1 MAEVAPL
8 TTAHAHSRKA
18 AEETQHVRWTA
29 AAEEHQ
35 YAASDF
41 ARAARGTGDHEAFR
55 ILKQLEEQHQ
65 KLARL
70 MRHQVT
76 PEIHESVVEHP
87 TIVESPSSQPISP
100 PSTKP
105 ATKHKSPTSA
115 LAAARTDN
123 QARASSPSLAREI
136 ASRRGIPQ
144 SGRSQPSPAAQARTR
159 QLSPE
164 SPRSTRS
171 SRTPKIPPSIVD
183 TQASLAQ
190 PKPTNATEEEDSFGK
205 FYSSFR
211 EGTMSKLSSALAFA
225 GLPLTA
231 DDIKPERKQT
241 ASVRNDHD
249 VRGYISEAALRA
261 LEEDR
266 RQRGKP
272 TYGFGPAESFYVVP
286 PTGMMTSFA
295 DIARRRGLED
305 DEEDFVDAREAPGPT
320 SPRGSSSGSHAGSSG
335 GGGRI
340 SFGKTRTQEELELE
354 NSTLKLTLEQLASRL
369 ANFEAHAQDAS
380 MMALTQSMVS
390 LRAPAPSTAPA
401 PAPKSTTIA
410 VGEEDKGDD
419 DGAALEKQVRELRVQ
434 VARDSEEKRRMQ
446 THAERQAKE
455 LRKWDVRYERLMSS
469 ALAKQQARD
478 LARKGDGGLQ
488 KDEDGPAAD

>member
-8 TTAHAHSRKA
+8 TTAHAHARKA
-18 AEETQHVRWTA
+18 AEETQHVRWTT

-41 ARAARGTGDHEAFR
+41 ARAAKGTGDHEAFR

-70 MRHQVT
+70 MRYQNT
-76 PEIHESVVEHP
+76 PEILESVVEQP
-87 TIVESPSSQPISP
+87 TVVKTTPSEPTSP
-100 PSTKP
+100 PTSTKP
-105 ATKHKSPTSA
+105 ATKHRSPTSA
-115 LAAARTDN
+115 LAAARIDS

-144 SGRSQPSPAAQARTR
+144 NGRSQPSAAAQARTR
-159 QLSPE
+159 QQSPE

-171 SRTPKIPPSIVD
+171 NRASKIPPSIVD
-183 TQASLAQ
+183 TQANLTQ
-190 PKPTNATEEEDSFGK
+190 PKPSNATEEEDGFGK

-241 ASVRNDHD
+241 VTVRNDHD

-305 DEEDFVDAREAPGPT
+305 DEDDFVDAREGPGPT
-320 SPRGSSSGSHAGSSG
+320 SPRGSSSGSHAGSNG

-390 LRAPAPSTAPA
+390 LRAPAPTSTPA
-401 PAPKSTTIA
+401 PAPKSTTLA
-410 VGEEDKGDD
+410 VDEKGDG
-419 DGAALEKQVRELRVQ
+419 DGALEKQLRLLREQ
-434 VARDSEEKRRMQ
+434 VARDAEEKRKMQ
-446 THAERQAKE
+446 THAERQARE

-469 ALAKQQARD
+469 ALAKQQAKD
-478 LARKGDGGLQ
+478 MARKGEGVLQ
-488 KDEDGPAAD
+488 KDEGSPAAD

>member
-1 MAEVAPL
+1 MSPYTTYQSL
-8 TTAHAHSRKA
+8 TD
-18 AEETQHVRWTA
+18 
-29 AAEEHQ
+29 
-35 YAASDF
+35 AS
-41 ARAARGTGDHEAFR
+41 
-55 ILKQLEEQHQ
+55 
-65 KLARL
+65 
-70 MRHQVT
+70 
-76 PEIHESVVEHP
+76 
-87 TIVESPSSQPISP
+87 
-100 PSTKP
+100 
-105 ATKHKSPTSA
+105 
-115 LAAARTDN
+115 
-123 QARASSPSLAREI
+123 
-136 ASRRGIPQ
+136 
-144 SGRSQPSPAAQARTR
+144 
-159 QLSPE
+159 
-164 SPRSTRS
+164 
-171 SRTPKIPPSIVD
+171 KIPPSIVD
-183 TQASLAQ
+183 TQANLTQ
-190 PKPTNATEEEDSFGK
+190 PKPPNATEEEDGFGK

-241 ASVRNDHD
+241 ATVRNDHD

-305 DEEDFVDAREAPGPT
+305 DEDDFVDAREGPGPT
-320 SPRGSSSGSHAGSSG
+320 SLRGSSSGSHAGSNGG

-390 LRAPAPSTAPA
+390 LRAPAPTSTPT
-401 PAPKSTTIA
+401 PTPKNTLA
-410 VGEEDKGDD
+410 VDEKGDG
-419 DGAALEKQVRELRVQ
+419 DGALEKQLRQLREQ
-434 VARDSEEKRRMQ
+434 VARDAEEKRKMQ
-446 THAERQAKE
+446 THAERQARE

-469 ALAKQQARD
+469 ALAKQQAKD
-478 LARKGDGGLQ
+478 LARKGDGVLQ
-488 KDEDGPAAD
+488 KDEASPAAD

>member
-8 TTAHAHSRKA
+8 TTAHAHARKA
-18 AEETQHVRWTA
+18 AQETQHVHWTA

-35 YAASDF
+35 YAASEF
-41 ARAARGTGDHEAFR
+41 ARAAKGTGDHEAFR

-70 MRHQVT
+70 MRYQNT
-76 PEIHESVVEHP
+76 PEIPESKVEQP
-87 TIVESPSSQPISP
+87 TVEESPPSKPTSP
-100 PSTKP
+100 PASTKP
-105 ATKHKSPTSA
+105 ATKHRSPTSA
-115 LAAARTDN
+115 LAAARIDS

-144 SGRSQPSPAAQARTR
+144 SRTQPSVATQARTR

-171 SRTPKIPPSIVD
+171 SRASKIPPSVMD
-183 TQASLAQ
+183 TQANLIQ
-190 PKPTNATEEEDSFGK
+190 PKSANTTEEEDGFGK

-241 ASVRNDHD
+241 ATVRNDHD

-305 DEEDFVDAREAPGPT
+305 DEDDFVDAREGPGPI
-320 SPRGSSSGSHAGSSG
+320 SPRGSSAGSHAGSNVG
-335 GGGRI
+335 GRRI
-340 SFGKTRTQEELELE
+340 SFGKARTQEELELE

-380 MMALTQSMVS
+380 MMALTQSIVS
-390 LRAPAPSTAPA
+390 LRAPAPSPAPA
-401 PAPKSTTIA
+401 PAPKITTLA
-410 VGEEDKGDD
+410 VGEDGDG
-419 DGAALEKQVRELRVQ
+419 DGALEKQLRQLREQ
-434 VARDSEEKRRMQ
+434 VARDEEEKRRMQ
-446 THAERQAKE
+446 THAERQARE

-469 ALAKQQARD
+469 ALAKQQAKD
-478 LARKGDGGLQ
+478 LARKGDGVLQ
-488 KDEDGPAAD
+488 KDEGSPAAD

>member
-8 TTAHAHSRKA
+8 TTAHAHARKA
-18 AEETQHVRWTA
+18 AEETQHVRWTT

-41 ARAARGTGDHEAFR
+41 ARAAKGTGDHEAFR
-55 ILKQLEEQHQ
+55 VLKQLEEQHQ

-70 MRHQVT
+70 MRYQNT
-76 PEIHESVVEHP
+76 PEIPESIVEQP
-87 TIVESPSSQPISP
+87 TVVESPPSKPTSP
-100 PSTKP
+100 PASTKP
-105 ATKHKSPTSA
+105 ATKHRSPTSA
-115 LAAARTDN
+115 LAAARIDS

-144 SGRSQPSPAAQARTR
+144 SGRSQPPAAAQARTR

-171 SRTPKIPPSIVD
+171 SPAPKVPTSIVD
-183 TQASLAQ
+183 TQ
-190 PKPTNATEEEDSFGK
+190 TNLSQSNPPNTTEEEDGFGK

-241 ASVRNDHD
+241 ATVRNDHD

-305 DEEDFVDAREAPGPT
+305 DEDDFVDAREGPGPT
-320 SPRGSSSGSHAGSSG
+320 SPRRSGDGSHAGSSV
-335 GGGRI
+335 GGRI

-390 LRAPAPSTAPA
+390 LRAPAPSSAPA
-401 PAPKSTTIA
+401 PAPKSTTLA
-410 VGEEDKGDD
+410 VGEDGDG
-419 DGAALEKQVRELRVQ
+419 DGALEKQLRELREQ
-434 VARDSEEKRRMQ
+434 VARDAEERRRMQ

-469 ALAKQQARD
+469 ALAKQQAKD
-478 LARKGDGGLQ
+478 LARKGDGVLQ
-488 KDEDGPAAD
+488 KDEASPGAD